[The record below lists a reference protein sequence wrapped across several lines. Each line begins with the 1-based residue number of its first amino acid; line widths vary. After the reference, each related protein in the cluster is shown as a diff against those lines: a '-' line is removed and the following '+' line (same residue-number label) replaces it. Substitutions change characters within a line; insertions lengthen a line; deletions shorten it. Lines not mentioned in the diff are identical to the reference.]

1 MRNTI
6 MTEKIARR
14 GVRVPTEYAA
24 DYLEQVLV
32 RDACSRDVVSL
43 RTSDE
48 LGEVRVLLN
57 SGRPEYQHQGFPV
70 VDDGG
75 RVRGVVTRRSL
86 LDASQPNMRHIGDL
100 GLRPPV
106 VVHEHHSLREAA
118 DHMVAEN
125 IGRVIVVGVDA
136 PHPVVGILTRGDILS
151 AHRRRLKGA
160 HEGGRHI
167 RIRETLKRYNPL

>member
-1 MRNTI
+1 
-6 MTEKIARR
+6 
-14 GVRVPTEYAA
+14 VRVPTEYSA

-48 LGEVRVLLN
+48 LGEVRRLLN
-57 SGRPEYQHQGFPV
+57 SGQARFQHQGFPV
-70 VDDGG
+70 VDDAGT
-75 RVRGVVTRRSL
+75 VRGVVTRRTL
-86 LDASQPNMRHIGDL
+86 LDPSEPNMRRIGDL

-118 DHMVAEN
+118 DHMVAED
-125 IGRVIVVGVDA
+125 IGRLIVVGVDA
-136 PHPVVGILTRGDILS
+136 PHPLLGILTRGDILS

-160 HEGGRHI
+160 REGGRHI
-167 RIRETLKRYNPL
+167 RFRETLGRYRGRRQTRG